1 MERILVAVSGTE
13 ASIVAAQYAICLA
26 KMLQSEL
33 IAVFVVDIGTLQDL
47 LTARIFVQSE
57 SLEYERDLEE
67 DGRRYL
73 NYVSKLGSEKGVA
86 IRTEMARGQVHT
98 EVLNAARTNEVNLIV
113 LGEITPMLSRLETQ
127 LGQSERILY
136 DAPCPVLVVKDEETV
151 VEMYESL

>member
-1 MERILVAVSGTE
+1 MEKILVAVSGTE

-26 KMLQSEL
+26 KTLRSEL
-33 IAVFVVDIGTLQDL
+33 IAIYVVDVGTLEDL

-73 NYVSKLGSEKGVA
+73 NYVSKLGTDKGVT
-86 IRTEMARGQVHT
+86 IRTEMARGHVHT
-98 EVLNAARTNEVNLIV
+98 EVLSAARDNLVNLIV

-127 LGQSERILY
+127 RGQSERILY
-136 DAPCPVLVVKDEETV
+136 DAPCPVLVVKDEEAV
-151 VEMYESL
+151 EEMYESL